1 MGHRALVAYERSD
14 GSYNLHYS
22 HWGACNL
29 RLRNRI
35 TNETPYG
42 GTCPS
47 QWARETHQALTA
59 GEPVEAVRERYH
71 IDGSG
76 STDVEPVPQTTD
88 VSLEEIL
95 TAHLDYLMHEAFYVV
110 DRAFEVTA
118 YRTCW
123 FGLQYEA
130 ESVDPRSAVGDGAVR
145 RIRWHDNRP
154 VGDGYAQGQFA
165 GMKRVV
171 GELLDRDVLDEAT
184 ARRVLKQQLVATV
197 DAPDEVRFGEIE

>member
-35 TNETPYG
+35 TSETPYG
-42 GTCPS
+42 GTCPAK
-47 QWARETHQALTA
+47 WARETYQALTA
-59 GEPVEAVRERYH
+59 GEPVEAVRERY

-88 VSLEEIL
+88 VSLEEII
-95 TAHLDYLMHEAFYVV
+95 TAHLDYLMHEAFFVV
-110 DRAFEVTA
+110 DRAFEVTT
-118 YRTCW
+118 YRTLW

-130 ESVDPRSAVGDGAVR
+130 ECAASRSAVGDGAVR
-145 RIRWHDNRP
+145 KIRWHDNRP

-165 GMKRVV
+165 GMKRIV
-171 GELLDRDVLDEAT
+171 GEFIDRGMIDEAT
-184 ARRVLKQQLVATV
+184 ARRLLKQQLVATV
-197 DAPDEVRFGEIE
+197 DSENDVRFGAIA